1 MCASKA
7 ARPGKDF
14 NAKAARTLIRTA
26 DRIALATVSRDDGG
40 PQVGLTSVATDLDGA
55 PILLLSKLA
64 DHTRNID
71 KNPRVALLFDGS
83 AGHPNPQTGPRVTVY
98 GVARPTALPRH
109 RARFL
114 ARHEEAGLYAGFADF
129 RFFHVD
135 VTEARL
141 VGGFAQA
148 RTVAAGSL
156 LYGGPWNELAEA
168 EAEIVAHMNSDHG
181 EALAL
186 IARAR
191 RGGGHGRHYRMTGI
205 DPEGCDLCV
214 GHQRVRVPF
223 DEPLGPIATDSD
235 ARRVLVALTHYARE
249 NEVKMVV
256 LQKGRD

>member
-1 MCASKA
+1 MCANKA
-7 ARPGKDF
+7 ARPGKIF
-14 NAKAARTLIRTA
+14 AATAARALIRTA
-26 DRIALATVSRDDGG
+26 DRIALATVNRDDGG

-55 PILLLSKLA
+55 PILLLSTLA
-64 DHTRNID
+64 EHTRNID
-71 KNPRVALLFDGS
+71 KDPRVALLFDGS

-114 ARHEEAGLYAGFADF
+114 ARHEDARLYADFADF

-168 EAEIVAHMNSDHG
+168 EAEIIAHMNSDHG

-186 IARAR
+186 IARAQK
-191 RGGGHGRHYRMTGI
+191 GGQGRHYRMTGI

-235 ARRVLVALTHYARE
+235 ARRVLVALTHNARE
-249 NEVKMVV
+249 NEAKTVV